1 MLDSIRVEAKG
12 VRTMVYV
19 GDDDAPKGMW
29 LFEDLIVQNAPCED
43 GQRGGEALAG
53 LFYTVEIK
61 SFIDFLPFKVP
72 TCQ

>member
-1 MLDSIRVEAKG
+1 MLDAIRVEAKG

-19 GDDDAPKGMW
+19 GDDAPKGA
-29 LFEDLIVQNAPCED
+29 LSFADLIAQNAPCED

-61 SFIDFLPFKVP
+61 SVIDFFPFNVP